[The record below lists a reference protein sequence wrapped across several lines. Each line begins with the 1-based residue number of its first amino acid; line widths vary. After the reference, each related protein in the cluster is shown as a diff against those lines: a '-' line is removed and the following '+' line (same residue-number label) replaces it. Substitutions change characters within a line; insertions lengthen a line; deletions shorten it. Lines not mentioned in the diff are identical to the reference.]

1 MQATPQNTPGGED
14 SDTNKQEPHDPVAAG
29 RKANEAGRLAN
40 EKDKPAAQQ
49 EDEAKKDAEQW
60 RNEG

>member
-1 MQATPQNTPGGED
+1 MSTITQNAPGTED
-14 SDTNKQEPHDPVAAG
+14 NDTNKQEPHDPVAAG
-29 RKANEAGRLAN
+29 QKANEAGRLAN
-40 EKDKPAAQQ
+40 EKDKPAGQQ